1 MGDQQSASEAVRL
14 RPEGVRGSALT
25 LVAAQ
30 ATTSLGTAVTGFG
43 MNVWVFEETG
53 SFALFATLAV
63 VAALPGLL
71 LAPVAGVVV
80 DRYDRRLVLLVC
92 QGVGGTM
99 LALTLLAALTDS
111 LSPLLVGVLWAVMST
126 VGAFSW
132 PAVSASITVLSSPE
146 RRPKVNGVAET
157 LMGTVTV
164 GSPVLG
170 AALYRLIG
178 IEGIAA
184 FDLVSYAACLGL
196 IAYMRF
202 PRGHKDAGPERGA
215 GGGPRF
221 RDDLREAWR
230 FLSGRRD
237 LLRLLVFFVLVN
249 VGLSMFTVLYS
260 PYVLS
265 FASSG
270 VLGIL
275 LSLGGAGTIVA
286 GAVYSA
292 TGGPAA
298 KHVGVLAG
306 ALLAGLSMAA
316 LGLLREP
323 YVLYAVA
330 FLYGTSVPLLN
341 ASSQTI
347 WQANVP
353 PELQG
358 RVFSLRRMLAWSMTP
373 VSMVASVP
381 LAERFAAP
389 LVKEGR
395 PAAGIWGT
403 GAAGALG
410 LTATLCGLLCLLVIA
425 LTQATGGLRTE
436 GEQPV
441 G

>member
-1 MGDQQSASEAVRL
+1 MGEQQSVSETTSL
-14 RPEGVRGSALT
+14 RPERGASLT

-43 MNVWVFEETG
+43 MNVWIFEETG

-80 DRYDRRLVLLVC
+80 DRYDRRLVLLAC
-92 QGVGGTM
+92 QGVGVVM

-111 LSPLLVGVLWAVMST
+111 LSAPLVGVLWAVMSS

-146 RRPKVNGVAET
+146 QRPRVNGLAET

-170 AALYRLIG
+170 AVLYRFIG

-184 FDLVSYAACLGL
+184 FDLASYAACLGL

-202 PRGHKDAGPERGA
+202 PEERRRAGA
-215 GGGPRF
+215 AVGGGPRF
-221 RDDLREAWR
+221 GDDLREAWR

-249 VGLSMFTVLYS
+249 VGLSMFTVLYA

-292 TGGPAA
+292 TGGPTA

-323 YVLYAVA
+323 YALYAVA

-341 ASSQTI
+341 ASSQTL

-353 PELQG
+353 PALQG

-389 LVKEGR
+389 LVREGR
-395 PAAGIWGT
+395 PAAGLWGT
-403 GAAGALG
+403 GTAGALG

-436 GEQPV
+436 GGQPV
-441 G
+441 A